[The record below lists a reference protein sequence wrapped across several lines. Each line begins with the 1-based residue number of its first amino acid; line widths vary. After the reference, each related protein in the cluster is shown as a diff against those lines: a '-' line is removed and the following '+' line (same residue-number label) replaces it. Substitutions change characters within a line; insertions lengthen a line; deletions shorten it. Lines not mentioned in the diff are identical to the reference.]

1 MFRSNQS
8 NSEVGTSLNQ
18 DCEGR
23 GIMKTRR
30 GEEEREILR
39 LHRSGI
45 IVTLTLELEDSVGL
59 KTKVPKNPLMVRW
72 LILLAFTANGP
83 SWM

>member
-8 NSEVGTSLNQ
+8 NSGWGAGVGTSMNQ

-39 LHRSGI
+39 SHRSGI
-45 IVTLTLELEDSVGL
+45 IVTLTLELEDCRFENKS
-59 KTKVPKNPLMVRW
+59 PQESPDD
-72 LILLAFTANGP
+72 
-83 SWM
+83 SC